1 MATVITELR
10 RYDFSCVLARCGM
23 AISDDRRERFKAWMA
38 ANDYTLYRVAK
49 DTGVNYNTLRSYVG
63 DGTDKITE
71 SLKGSNEAQIARA
84 YRLTVED
91 IFGSEDEDDA
101 PSNHLRAWRE
111 FKFLTVDELAQAVGT
126 TPANIELLE
135 NQPSPPSAKWLRR
148 LAPALDTTV
157 GAILDFAPGDV
168 DSAAL
173 EGTLSV
179 RRGGGGMIVI
189 STDAEKKTGTKG

>member
-1 MATVITELR
+1 
-10 RYDFSCVLARCGM
+10 M

-38 ANDYTLYRVAK
+38 ANDLTLYRVAK

-63 DGTDKITE
+63 DGTVKITE

-91 IFGSEDEDDA
+91 IFGAEDEEDA

-111 FKFLTVDELAQAVGT
+111 FKFLTVEELAQSVGT

-135 NQPSPPSAKWLRR
+135 NQPTPPSAKWLRR
-148 LAPALDTTV
+148 LAPALDATV

-173 EGTLSV
+173 EGALSV
-179 RRGGGGMIVI
+179 RRGGGGVI
-189 STDAEKKTGTKG
+189 TISSDAAKKTGTKR